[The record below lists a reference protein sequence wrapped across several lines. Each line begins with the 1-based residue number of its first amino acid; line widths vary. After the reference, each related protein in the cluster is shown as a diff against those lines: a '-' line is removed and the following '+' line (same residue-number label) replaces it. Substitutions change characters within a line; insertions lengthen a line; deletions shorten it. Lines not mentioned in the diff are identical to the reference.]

1 MIFQMS
7 YASTQVSKRV
17 GIILYMCILS
27 FSCTHLN
34 LLVQNL
40 KCSPASISKN
50 VDEQYIKEDHYI
62 LYYIKN
68 RFDTE

>member
-7 YASTQVSKRV
+7 YATTHVSKRV
-17 GIILYMCILS
+17 GIILYMCILL

-40 KCSPASISKN
+40 KCSLASISKN
-50 VDEQYIKEDHYI
+50 FNEQYIKEGHYI
-62 LYYIKN
+62 LYPIKN
-68 RFDTE
+68 RFDTK